1 MITHRRE
8 RGGSFI
14 KEELT
19 LLLRNALQDERVHG
33 VSIVDVDLTPD
44 RRVAR
49 VYISSYESEESL
61 QLALQGLEHAKGFLR
76 RGLAGVLHW
85 PFTPHLEFRVD
96 RSWQHGE
103 RIDAL
108 LDQIA
113 EEESTKQDA
122 HDPGTE

>member
-1 MITHRRE
+1 MPGHRRE

-19 LLLRNALQDERVHG
+19 LALRNDVEDERVVG
-33 VSIVDVDLTPD
+33 VTIVDVDLTPD

-49 VYISSYESEESL
+49 VYVRCYQGEDTL
-61 QLALQGLEHAKGFLR
+61 KVALEGLEHAKGFLR
-76 RGLAGVLHW
+76 RHLAQVLHW

-96 RSWQHGE
+96 RSWQYGE

-108 LDQIA
+108 IDQIDS
-113 EEESTKQDA
+113 ERSEQDA
-122 HDPGTE
+122 DAPATG